1 MKTKF
6 ACLLSLLVILTNSSC
21 LFYKGVDSINAP
33 IVNTWL
39 YANGQVK
46 ARETYTLN
54 NGFFDAHTELYQVSG
69 EKYAD
74 FWNDGVNNYEYG
86 FEYDKSGKKKRK
98 CELFR
103 NPLMYNYPILIHTLY
118 DKEGAVLCRDT
129 SDLSN
134 WTLRYSTVNSKG
146 ELVRYETTSFYR
158 RKVDCYF
165 RPDLYSTALEESK
178 KLTEPL
184 AYEKRIISSF
194 LTDYLFPDYVS
205 EQSKICA
212 FDNDGSDFPLFSST
226 HLNQNDISGLTTRSV
241 YDLDKRLIRKTYG
254 AAYPSRMSYD
264 VYNYYKDSL
273 LDYQKVKVLKPVQ
286 QGNKESYEVVDSFF
300 VATTCYPLWHIDLP
314 YSEEPYLFKGRKEIA
329 EFGYIPIS
337 YIKYDYRVLPK
348 LDTKVDLDSVLTSFM
363 ALPGYPDGKWV
374 WLFNNS
380 YRNFRC
386 NERGVD
392 FYFHFQQYFDPY
404 CVQDVAMCMVEYKK
418 GLPDGVFEI
427 YYPFERNESNGES
440 DGYGLYSLTEVFPNL
455 SSLSNRIVDYTGHA
469 SVIPSRPIQF
479 YSVMKR
485 GNFRNGTLHGKMEVF
500 EPLHGNLISRGNYN
514 NGLLETSES
523 FFRNLKGDSLL
534 AYERSVLL
542 DEDETVTKKMMQV
555 IEPESG
561 KSGEIHLHIRDKG
574 SSRQLNEFYY
584 NSERIKDYDE
594 WSVGKEIRYTASENI
609 HWLIS
614 KKIVEYILWNK
625 TDEFFSKVLSAE
637 GEVSLDLD
645 IRDNFVN
652 VRLKDLY
659 NKPFF
664 EKQYS
669 LQECL
674 GIR

>member
-1 MKTKF
+1 
-6 ACLLSLLVILTNSSC
+6 
-21 LFYKGVDSINAP
+21 VDSINAP
-33 IVNTWL
+33 VVNTWT

-46 ARETYTLN
+46 ARETYTLKD
-54 NGFFDAHTELYQVSG
+54 GFFDAYVELYQVSG
-69 EKYAD
+69 EKYAE
-74 FWNDGVNNYEYG
+74 FWNDGINNYEYG
-86 FEYDKSGKKKRK
+86 FEYDKSGRKKRK

-103 NPLMYNYPILIHTLY
+103 NPLMYNHPILVHTLFNQ
-118 DKEGAVLCRDT
+118 DGGVICRDT
-129 SDLSN
+129 SDLSI
-134 WTLRYSTVNSKG
+134 WTLRYSHVNTKG

-158 RKVDCYF
+158 RKIDCYF
-165 RPDLYSTALEESK
+165 RSDLYSTSLDES
-178 KLTEPL
+178 T
-184 AYEKRIISSF
+184 KRTAPSPYPKRVISSF
-194 LTDYLFPDYVS
+194 LTDYLFPDYSS

-226 HLNQNDISGLTTRSV
+226 HLNQNDISGLQTRSV
-241 YDLDKRLIRKTYG
+241 YDLDNRLIRKTYG
-254 AAYPSRMSYD
+254 ATYPSRMSYD

-273 LDYQKVKVLKPVQ
+273 LDYQKVKIFKPVQ
-286 QGNKESYEVVDSFF
+286 KGYKESYDVVDSFF

-314 YSEEPYLFKGRKEIA
+314 FSEKPYLFKRRKDIA

-374 WLFNNS
+374 WLFNNP
-380 YRNFRC
+380 YRNFHC
-386 NERGVD
+386 NEKGVD

-418 GLPDGVFEI
+418 GMPEGVFEI
-427 YYPFERNESNGES
+427 YYPFERNESNGEP
-440 DGYGLYSLTEVFPNL
+440 DGYGLYPLTEVFPNL
-455 SSLSNRIVDYTGHA
+455 SSLSNRIVDYSGHA
-469 SVIPSRPIQF
+469 SVNPGQPIQF

-500 EPLHGNLISRGNYN
+500 EPLHGNLIATGNYN

-523 FFRNLKGDSLL
+523 YFRNLKGDSLL
-534 AYERSVLL
+534 AYERFVLL
-542 DEDETVTKKMMQV
+542 DEEETVTKKIMQV

-561 KSGEIHLHIRDKG
+561 MSGEIHLHIRDKC

-594 WSVGKEIRYTASENI
+594 WSIGKEIRYTASEYI
-609 HWLIS
+609 PWLIS
-614 KKIVEYILWNK
+614 KQIVEYILWNK
-625 TDEFFSKVLSAE
+625 TDEFFSKVLLAE

-645 IRDNFVN
+645 IRYNFVYA
-652 VRLKDLY
+652 RLKDRS
-659 NKPFF
+659 NKSIF

-674 GIR
+674 GIQ